1 MVEPSHGEARDFFQ
15 KIGFKPI
22 TKETYL
28 LLKEFEHDSILVE
41 RTALV
46 TVTWVPDHN
55 GLYMLIRDHLCCV
68 LFYERRPVYFVI
80 YRPGADGSE
89 KGPLKAV
96 INDLFEMLRG
106 IRLPSLQ
113 IRYIDEESLDEFRA
127 IPGYTVKTEY
137 SDNDS
142 EYVLKTTDFI
152 DLSGNINKYKRGHI
166 NKILKNTNL
175 ELRPLDRENIRVCT
189 AIETE
194 WCQSKVCEICRLP
207 NGCEKRAVD
216 MMVRLFDEGR
226 IGGYLLFQDN
236 APIGYNVVEKRNN
249 NISFGLFGKTLG
261 SIPFVYLAY
270 ITVKDYLSDVEF
282 VNIDADMGLS
292 GLRTFKQH
300 LGPFSLERKY
310 ICSFSKPED
319 NRS

>member
-1 MVEPSHGEARDFFQ
+1 MTEPSHGEARDFFL

-28 LLKEFEHDSILVE
+28 LLKEFEHDSILIE

-46 TVTWVPDHN
+46 TVAWVPAHN

-68 LFYERRPVYFVI
+68 LFYERKPVYFVI
-80 YRPGADGSE
+80 YRPGNG
-89 KGPLKAV
+89 KGPLKSV
-96 INDLFEMLRG
+96 IDDLFEMLRG
-106 IRLPSLQ
+106 IRLSSLQ
-113 IRYIDEESLDEFRA
+113 IRYIDEETLDEYQA

-142 EYVLKTTDFI
+142 EYVLKTTDFL
-152 DLSGNINKYKRGHI
+152 DLTGGINAHKREQINKT
-166 NKILKNTNL
+166 LKKTNL

-189 AIETE
+189 AIENE

-216 MMVRLFDEGR
+216 MMTRLFDENR
-226 IGGYLLFQDN
+226 ICGYLLFQDDV
-236 APIGYNVVEKRNN
+236 PIGYNVVEKRNN
-249 NISFGLFGKTLG
+249 NISFGLFGKTLN
-261 SIPFVYLAY
+261 IPFVYLVY
-270 ITVKDYLSDVEF
+270 MTVKNYLSDVEF
-282 VNIDADMGLS
+282 VNIDADIGLP

-310 ICSFSKPED
+310 ICSFSRPED